1 MAKGSHSG
9 VGLYVVI
16 ALILAVITYIEYYI
30 VEFPLAWLGPGWTL
44 FWLVT
49 LSVAK
54 FIMVIWFFMHLRDD
68 DKLYTGFFASGFVIA
83 MGTFA
88 ALMAMFLLPR
98 AVAPVMAATQPPAIG
113 QAHGEGYDPYAA
125 KLDEETRAR
134 IETDGLSRPLA
145 ERSDSPRPSDR
156 TLRITPPAAAAD
168 TFELRT
174 DEVAD
179 PDDAA
184 APAEPEAAAEP
195 DDVAEPAAA
204 EPTPPA
210 DEPIVAEASDPTFDR
225 ALGASVYA
233 ANCAGCHQANG
244 AGIVGVFPPLADH
257 SDDLYR
263 ADGGTYLINVLLYGL
278 QGPIVVAGTTYS
290 GFMPAWAHLSDE
302 QIAAVINHTIAGFDG
317 AAPPDDFDA
326 IRPAD
331 VAAERNKGLAPAAV
345 HELRSRLR
353 LE

>member
-1 MAKGSHSG
+1 MAQGSHSG
-9 VGLYVVI
+9 TGIYIVV

-54 FIMVIWFFMHLRDD
+54 FFMVIWFFMHLRDD

-83 MGTFA
+83 MGTFV
-88 ALMAMFLLPR
+88 ALMALFLFPR
-98 AVAPVMAATQPPAIG
+98 AVAPAMAATQPPAIGG

-125 KLDEETRAR
+125 KLDDETRAR
-134 IETDGLSRPLA
+134 IESDGLSRPLS
-145 ERSDSPRPSDR
+145 ERSDSPRPADR

-174 DEVAD
+174 DAVAAA
-179 PDDAA
+179 DDAA
-184 APAEPEAAAEP
+184 APAAP
-195 DDVAEPAAA
+195 DGTAEPAAA
-204 EPTPPA
+204 EPAPPA
-210 DEPIVAEASDPTFDR
+210 DEPVMAEAPDATFDR
-225 ALGASVYA
+225 ALGASVFA
-233 ANCAGCHQANG
+233 ANCAGCHQATG
-244 AGIVGVFPPLADH
+244 GGIVGVFPPLAGH
-257 SDDLYR
+257 ADDLYR

-302 QIAAVINHTIAGFDG
+302 QIAAVINHVIAGFDG
-317 AAPPDDFDA
+317 IDTPDDFDA

-331 VAAERNKGLAPAAV
+331 VAAERNKGLSPAAV